1 MNSKLCIQHTLL
13 VLSEYVILDLLN
25 KNIAK
30 QETNKM
36 IWLPKKF
43 VIYLMI
49 LLSYVSYSVTIL
61 YFWCI
66 KQTTII
72 FYCLRKWIT
81 LIVNRV
87 TRIMQTLL
95 FSGLWYCYKKISI
108 EHKLNGILSW
118 LAIYN
123 RLTPIKIRPI
133 FVFIFVHFMIV
144 FCLIICID
152 IW

>member
-1 MNSKLCIQHTLL
+1 MT
-13 VLSEYVILDLLN
+13 
-25 KNIAK
+25 
-30 QETNKM
+30 T
-36 IWLPKKF
+36 KKF

-95 FSGLWYCYKKISI
+95 FSVLWYCYKKIFI
-108 EHKLNGILSW
+108 ERKLNRILSW
-118 LAIYN
+118 LAIHN
-123 RLTPIKIRPI
+123 RLTTIKIKSI
-133 FVFIFVHFMIV
+133 SVFIFLHFMIV
-144 FCLIICID
+144 CCLTICID
-152 IW
+152 IWWLLEIFPHYEKCVKWVCSICS